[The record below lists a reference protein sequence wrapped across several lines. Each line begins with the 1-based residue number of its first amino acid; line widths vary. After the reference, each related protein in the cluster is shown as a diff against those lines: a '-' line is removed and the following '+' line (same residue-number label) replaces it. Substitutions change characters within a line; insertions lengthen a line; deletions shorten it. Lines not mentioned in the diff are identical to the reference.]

1 MGEDGHTDGEPEP
14 ENKVAKKKIFE
25 GLMPDLKTD
34 KDGQVNWKGELVK
47 KNEAEAIKWFELSA
61 AQGNTSAKMMLDKIK
76 NQ

>member
-34 KDGQVNWKGELVK
+34 KDGQVNWKGELAKTEAGVVK
-47 KNEAEAIKWFELSA
+47 ALNGMAD
-61 AQGNTSAKMMLDKIK
+61 AQVS
-76 NQ
+76 